1 MWNCEGCSEA
11 IENNFEVCWVCGTSR
26 DGTSDPSFK
35 PEGIGDRQENPEYGP
50 TAEPFAKTVKEKF
63 NCSKCEHTTAN
74 VRMLYVGAD
83 ETLMRIFSYKNRFV
97 AVTCQR
103 CGFTELYDV

>member
-1 MWNCEGCSEA
+1 
-11 IENNFEVCWVCGTSR
+11 V
-26 DGTSDPSFK
+26 
-35 PEGIGDRQENPEYGP
+35 GIGDRQENPEYGP

-63 NCSKCEHTTAN
+63 NCSKCEYTTAN

-83 ETLMRIFSYKNRFV
+83 EMLKQIFSYKNRFV